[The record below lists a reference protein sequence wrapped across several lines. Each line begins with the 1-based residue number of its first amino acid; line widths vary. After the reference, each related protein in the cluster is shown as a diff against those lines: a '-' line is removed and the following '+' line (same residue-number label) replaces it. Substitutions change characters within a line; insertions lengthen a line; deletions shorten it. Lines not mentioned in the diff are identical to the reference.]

1 MTFRSYL
8 LTWLAVLGLSLS
20 LYDPTFGAQNA
31 PISATVVSNH
41 AAVTPNLADQSLLQP
56 TAITSVAGFQ
66 TLAAGDEHACGLTT
80 TGGVQCWGD
89 NANGQVG
96 DGTDFPYRPPVA
108 VVGLTSGVQAVA
120 AGGSHSCALLATGAL
135 QCWGRNES
143 GQLGDGSND
152 QRLIPVNVLSLA
164 SGVAGITAGGEHT
177 CARLQSGAVNC
188 WGANASGQLGNGGT
202 ASSKTPVVVSGL
214 AGPAA
219 AIVTG
224 RAHSCALLQSG
235 AIQCW
240 GDNLQGQLGNG
251 TNTSQNQPV
260 TVINLGGTAK
270 ALAAGRDHTCAILTD
285 GSARC
290 WGDNARGQLGDDS
303 RVDRNT
309 PVAVEGLSDAL
320 VTVGGGQF
328 QTCALAA
335 DGDLHCWGSNNR
347 GQLGDGTLESS
358 RTPVRVIAFPSDAK
372 GLAVGTEFSCALDQT
387 GKAFCW
393 GSNRARQLGQGAPGI
408 HTVPILV
415 NAATMPEGGTPISGI
430 PTIAGGRYHSC
441 LITPNRGVQC
451 WGRNSDG
458 QLGDGTTEA
467 RTRPINVPGLTSG
480 VVGLALGAEHSCAL
494 LQSGSVKCWGGNEFG
509 QLGDGTTADK
519 ETPSDVNGLPGAVAA
534 ITAGDSHTCALLQ
547 SGGVK
552 CWGLNSSGQLG
563 DSTTTNSAF
572 PVDVAGLSSGVAA
585 ISAGTAH
592 SCARLQS
599 GGVKCWGDNSR
610 GQLGDNTLTSRATP
624 GDVTGLAGA
633 VVSIDMG
640 DRHSCAALTAGS
652 VFCWG
657 ANNDGQLGNNERLD
671 HGQPVA
677 VTGLSGKFVAVSL
690 GASHSC
696 GLNEAGGVFCWGG
709 NETSQL
715 GDGSTE
721 DRATGAG
728 VSGLGAHV
736 VALQAGGYHTCVLVQ
751 GNRPLCWGRDS
762 DGQLATGTL
771 AQSSNPIALSDPPA
785 PSLTLNY
792 GSGQPG
798 STFTLIGSGFPLSS
812 TLPVL
817 VNGVTLTD
825 TIAVNPSGEFI
836 VYLESAG
843 AEVGSYA
850 LTLASEPPLSK
861 TIFLQGTG
869 SLHNAEGAGVTVALP
884 SDSGEELT
892 TLYLPILAQ

>member
-1 MTFRSYL
+1 MTFRTYL
-8 LTWLAVLGLSLS
+8 LIWLTVLTLSLS
-20 LYDPTFGAQNA
+20 LYHPIFAKQGAPTS
-31 PISATVVSNH
+31 P
-41 AAVTPNLADQSLLQP
+41 ADQPLLQP
-56 TAITSVAGFQ
+56 RVVVSVASFQ
-66 TLAAGDEHACGLTT
+66 TLAAGEEHACGLTT
-80 TGGVQCWGD
+80 AGGVQCWGD
-89 NANGQVG
+89 NADGQVG
-96 DGTDFPYRPPVA
+96 DGTDFPYRPAVD
-108 VVGLTSGVQAVA
+108 VVGLTRGVQAIT
-120 AGGSHSCALLATGAL
+120 AGSGHSCALLSSGAL
-135 QCWGRNES
+135 QCWGGNDS
-143 GQLGDGSND
+143 GQLGDGTGD
-152 QRLIPVNVLSLA
+152 ERLIPVNVLSLT
-164 SGVAGITAGGEHT
+164 SGVAGVAAGGEHT
-177 CARLQSGAVNC
+177 CARLQSGAVHC
-188 WGANASGQLGNGGT
+188 WGANSSGQLGNGGT
-202 ASSKTPVVVSGL
+202 ASSNTPVAVSGL
-214 AGPAA
+214 AGPAV

-224 RAHSCALLQSG
+224 RVHSCALLQSG
-235 AIQCW
+235 AVQCW

-260 TVINLGGTAK
+260 TVSNLGGTAK
-270 ALAAGRDHTCAILTD
+270 ALAAGREHTCAILND

-303 RVDRNT
+303 RVDRNA

-320 VTVGGGQF
+320 VAIGGGQF
-328 QTCALAA
+328 QSCALSA

-358 RTPVRVIAFPSDAK
+358 RTPVRVIAFPGDAK
-372 GLAVGTEFSCALDQT
+372 ALAVGTEFSCALDQT

-430 PTIAGGRYHSC
+430 PTLAGGRYHNC

-458 QLGDGTTEA
+458 QLGDGSTEA
-467 RTRPINVPGLTSG
+467 RARPINVPGLSSG

-494 LQSGSVKCWGGNEFG
+494 LQSGGVKCWGSNQYG

-519 ETPSDVNGLPGAVAA
+519 GAPTDVNGLPGGVAA
-534 ITAGDSHTCALLQ
+534 LTAGDNHTCALLQ
-547 SGGVK
+547 GDGVK

-585 ISAGTAH
+585 VTAGTAF

-610 GQLGDNTLTSRATP
+610 GQLGDNTLTSRATA

-633 VVSIDMG
+633 VISIDAG
-640 DRHSCAALTAGS
+640 DRHTCAALIAGT

-671 HGQPVA
+671 RGQPVA

-696 GLNEAGGVFCWGG
+696 GLNEAGGLFCWGG

-715 GDGSTE
+715 GDGTTE

-728 VSGLGAHV
+728 VSGLGANV
-736 VALQAGGYHTCVLVQ
+736 VAIQAGGYHNCVLVQ

-771 AQSSNPIALSDPPA
+771 AQSSTPIALSDPPA
-785 PSLTLNY
+785 PSLALNY
-792 GSGQPG
+792 SSGQPG

-825 TIAVNPSGEFI
+825 TIRVNPSGEFI
-836 VYLESAG
+836 VYLESSG

-861 TIFLQGTG
+861 TIFLQAIGA
-869 SLHNAEGAGVTVALP
+869 LHNAEGAGTTLVLP

-892 TLYLPILAQ
+892 TLYLPILAR